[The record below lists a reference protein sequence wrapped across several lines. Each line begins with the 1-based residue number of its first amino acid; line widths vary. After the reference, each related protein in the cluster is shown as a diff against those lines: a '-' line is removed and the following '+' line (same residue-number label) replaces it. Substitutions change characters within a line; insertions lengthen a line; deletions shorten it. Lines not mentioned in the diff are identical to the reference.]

1 MLARNQLGVLYGV
14 ASVACFA
21 MMDACVKWL
30 DQFPVGEVL
39 FARFFFGLIPILMLV
54 PKNEFKTFYKTTR
67 PKLHAFRAV
76 TGTLAIIALFI
87 ALREIPLADVVSLTF
102 GGPIFVTL
110 GSIFFLS
117 EKVGIRRWSAVLIG
131 FIGMLMIVKPAY
143 DELNIYYL
151 FPIIFCIFFAC
162 VALSIRSLS
171 STEPNYRIALYF
183 SLLSMIV
190 GLATLPFGWI
200 MPSKFELFLLIFTG
214 IIGSVAN
221 ILLTVSLRIAEA
233 SLVTPTKYLN
243 LVFAILLGYFIW
255 GEIPKVL
262 TLLGAGLII
271 VSSVIIFM
279 RESQLNLK
287 TSCKSETVSKY
298 PSYWLKA
305 IKTLS
310 KRDKVL
316 KKLIIKYN
324 DKFLTTRKDIFY
336 SLCKSIV
343 GQQISVSA
351 ANSVFKKFQKKTK
364 RINPLKVSKL
374 SISQLK
380 SCGLSRQ
387 KALGIKELSIKF
399 VKKEFD
405 PKLIKNMNDEEAI
418 QYLSSLRQIGRWS
431 AEMIL
436 LFTYNRSNIW
446 PLQDIGLK
454 SNIK

>member
-1 MLARNQLGVLYGV
+1 
-14 ASVACFA
+14 
-21 MMDACVKWL
+21 
-30 DQFPVGEVL
+30 
-39 FARFFFGLIPILMLV
+39 MLV
-54 PKNEFKTFYKTTR
+54 PRSEFKTFYKTTR

-76 TGTLAIIALFI
+76 TGTLAIVALFI

-183 SLLSMIV
+183 SLLSMFV

-200 MPSKFELFLLIFTG
+200 MPSKFDLFLLIFTG

-271 VSSVIIFM
+271 VSSLIIFM
-279 RESQLNLK
+279 RESQL
-287 TSCKSETVSKY
+287 
-298 PSYWLKA
+298 
-305 IKTLS
+305 
-310 KRDKVL
+310 
-316 KKLIIKYN
+316 
-324 DKFLTTRKDIFY
+324 
-336 SLCKSIV
+336 
-343 GQQISVSA
+343 
-351 ANSVFKKFQKKTK
+351 
-364 RINPLKVSKL
+364 
-374 SISQLK
+374 
-380 SCGLSRQ
+380 
-387 KALGIKELSIKF
+387 
-399 VKKEFD
+399 KKEVVS
-405 PKLIKNMNDEEAI
+405 P
-418 QYLSSLRQIGRWS
+418 R
-431 AEMIL
+431 
-436 LFTYNRSNIW
+436 
-446 PLQDIGLK
+446 P
-454 SNIK
+454 